1 MLTGRCDR
9 RAVVVALAF
18 GITLA
23 AGKCVVGND
32 SRMREP
38 TPFKIMLAQEKALK
52 ADGKLAAVGI
62 GDNEAISLFRAV
74 TDLVC
79 LIGNEQ
85 IQKEAK
91 DSRAA
96 LSDVG
101 KTIIQHTSEMYV
113 SGLNT
118 FMKVETASAS
128 DFPGVPAWRFE
139 DVGLTINDLKIYAS
153 IRLVDEP
160 GSTGFIILKSLKL
173 TTESGRVAIFL
184 DACHESD
191 DGTCSERS
199 HFVFRDRSRTGKSGD
214 TYPTAEGHQ
223 MVANY
228 KALRKLLAEHGFIIR
243 MKLMDQKADGK
254 ENHYHLVELD
264 GKNRKLIDEF
274 QRHGESQIMRELDEE
289 LKKFERNDATDTPTT
304 AGEPTP

>member
-9 RAVVVALAF
+9 RAVVIALAV

-23 AGKCVVGND
+23 AGKGVVGND
-32 SRMREP
+32 SRKREP
-38 TPFKIMLAQEKALK
+38 TPYKIMLAQEKALK

-62 GDNEAISLFRAV
+62 GDTETISLCRAI

-85 IQKEAK
+85 IQKETK

-96 LSDVG
+96 LADVG
-101 KTIIQHTSEMYV
+101 KTIIQHASERYV

-118 FMKVETASAS
+118 FMQVETASAS

-139 DVGLTINDLKIYAS
+139 DVGLTINDFRIYAS
-153 IRLVDEP
+153 IRLADEP
-160 GSTGFIILKSLKL
+160 DSIGFIMVRSLKL
-173 TTESGRVAIFL
+173 STESGNVAIFL

-191 DGTCSERS
+191 DGIGSERS
-199 HFVFRDRSRTGKSGD
+199 HFAFWDRSRTEKNAGAD
-214 TYPTAEGHQ
+214 PTAEGHQ
-223 MVANY
+223 MVANHE
-228 KALRKLLAEHGFIIR
+228 ALRKLLAEHGFIIR
-243 MKLMDQKADGK
+243 MKFMDQKADGK

-264 GKNRKLIDEF
+264 GEKRKIIDKF
-274 QRHGESQIMRELDEE
+274 QRRGESQIMRELDEE
-289 LKKFERNDATDTPTT
+289 LKKFERNDATRTPTA
-304 AGEPTP
+304 AGEPTR